1 MCKKTIIHLQRD
13 QQKMILHWEILF
25 AFFLIQPALLAPPPM
40 LSPDSSL
47 QFVESAKQEDFLING
62 MADNGPKVGRSR
74 MYYFAQNIYELTI
87 SNILFMSF
95 LPFQIR
101 RKRFIFGDM
110 LNIANLITVDVLGTN
125 LRPTNFIL
133 FRVRVS
139 IADS

>member
-1 MCKKTIIHLQRD
+1 
-13 QQKMILHWEILF
+13 MILHWEILF

-40 LSPDSSL
+40 LTRPDSSP
-47 QFVESAKQEDFLING
+47 QFVESASQEDFLING

-74 MYYFAQNIYELTI
+74 MYYYAQNIFELTI

>member
-1 MCKKTIIHLQRD
+1 
-13 QQKMILHWEILF
+13 MILHWGILF
-25 AFFLIQPALLAPPPM
+25 AFFLILPQPALLAPPPM
-40 LSPDSSL
+40 LTNVDANVPPTLTTPDSSL
-47 QFVESAKQEDFLING
+47 QFVESANQEDFLING
-62 MADNGPKVGRSR
+62 MADNGPKVGRRR
-74 MYYFAQNIYELTI
+74 MYYYAQNELTI

>member
-1 MCKKTIIHLQRD
+1 MHLQRD
-13 QQKMILHWEILF
+13 QQKMILHWGILF
-25 AFFLIQPALLAPPPM
+25 AFLLILPQPALLAPPPT
-40 LSPDSSL
+40 LTRPESSL
-47 QFVESAKQEDFLING
+47 QFVESASQEDFLING

-74 MYYFAQNIYELTI
+74 MYYYAQNIFELTI

>member
-1 MCKKTIIHLQRD
+1 
-13 QQKMILHWEILF
+13 MILHWEILF

-40 LSPDSSL
+40 LTRPDSSL
-47 QFVESAKQEDFLING
+47 QFVESASQEDFLING

-74 MYYFAQNIYELTI
+74 MYYYAQNIFELTI

>member
-1 MCKKTIIHLQRD
+1 
-13 QQKMILHWEILF
+13 MILHWEILF
-25 AFFLIQPALLAPPPM
+25 AFFLIQPALLAPPSM
-40 LSPDSSL
+40 LTKPDSSL
-47 QFVESAKQEDFLING
+47 QVVESASQKDFLIND

-74 MYYFAQNIYELTI
+74 MYYYAQNIFELTI

-95 LPFQIR
+95 LLFQIR

>member
-1 MCKKTIIHLQRD
+1 MHLQRD
-13 QQKMILHWEILF
+13 QQKMILHWGILF
-25 AFFLIQPALLAPPPM
+25 AFLLILPQSALLAPPPM
-40 LSPDSSL
+40 LTRPESSL
-47 QFVESAKQEDFLING
+47 QFVESASQEDFLING

-74 MYYFAQNIYELTI
+74 MYYYAQNIFELTI

>member
-1 MCKKTIIHLQRD
+1 MHLQRD
-13 QQKMILHWEILF
+13 QQKMILHWGILF
-25 AFFLIQPALLAPPPM
+25 AFSLILPQPALLAPPPM
-40 LSPDSSL
+40 LTRPDSSL
-47 QFVESAKQEDFLING
+47 QFVESASQEDFLING

-74 MYYFAQNIYELTI
+74 MYYYAQNIFELTI